1 MAKKLF
7 VVLSPFEEQALIKL
21 AAELGV
27 SELYA
32 LRYAVIE
39 YLYSRRFIE
48 EPVRNALLCKFMD
61 GPENSLEAKVREF
74 ASNFEPSIRLESS
87 KKIPASL
94 RRNVEEMERRFA
106 AACRLLLDG
115 KLDSDEI
122 EYWRKKAERFSFL
135 ERARDYLELIK
146 KRASLMAE
154 APSRKGL
161 ERNEVRGYGEEGA
174 LSENIGGRCGGSAE
188 HIDRRDK
195 QEYLEQESSD
205 QPIVIS
211 IRPILDDGEDE
222 ERERLLEDLA
232 SKIRG
237 GEVKFKVI
245 REPGQL
251 PRYKIILNDER
262 FSALN
267 GYRGC
272 EVIEEDGRRILI
284 APFGLIYDKLEA
296 IGNAD
301 I

>member
-1 MAKKLF
+1 MARKLF

-39 YLYSRRFIE
+39 YLYSRKFIE

-74 ASNFEPSIRLESS
+74 ASNLEPSIRLENS

-94 RRNVEEMERRFA
+94 RRNVEEMERRFT

-135 ERARDYLELIK
+135 KAARHYLELIK
-146 KRASLMAE
+146 KWTSLMAE
-154 APSRKGL
+154 APSRKEL
-161 ERNEVRGYGEEGA
+161 ERDEVRSYGEEGP
-174 LSENIGGRCGGSAE
+174 LSEDVSGRCSGSAE
-188 HIDRRDK
+188 HTDRGGK

-205 QPIVIS
+205 QPVVIS
-211 IRPILDDGEDE
+211 IRPLLDDGDE
-222 ERERLLEDLA
+222 EKEWLLEDLA
-232 SKIRG
+232 SKIQR

-245 REPGQL
+245 REPGQP
-251 PRYKIILNDER
+251 PRFKIILNDER

-272 EVIEEDGRRILI
+272 EITEEDEKRVLI
-284 APFGLIYDKLEA
+284 APSSLIYGKLGA
-296 IGNAD
+296 IEDAN